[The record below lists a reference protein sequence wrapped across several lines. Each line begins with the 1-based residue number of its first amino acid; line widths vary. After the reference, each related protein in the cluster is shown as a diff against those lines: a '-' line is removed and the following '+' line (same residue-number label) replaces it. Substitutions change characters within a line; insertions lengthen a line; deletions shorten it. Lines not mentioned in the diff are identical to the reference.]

1 MSDNMLNQAI
11 FSLILVFIIGF
22 VTRPQGAEAA
32 PTCAES
38 LLSGSQ
44 RRQIISYLR
53 KDSRR
58 PPKKEAYFDAYSRY
72 DGPEIRPSKTDEQ
85 SPETRGATRTWFFP
99 KGDIGS
105 KTYTAMDMGA
115 LDFPSKLRTKFRIN
129 TLIQAPFTDVTE
141 LKLRQGALKELM
153 TAGSLLAKLKKMIEK
168 PETKDWLKSAFDD
181 DEYHHPEP
189 KSAAILFRPPGE
201 EEIHEVLRRNPE
213 APLKLSGMVGAAQN
227 NLQRR
232 IQFFKDVLEILD
244 ILKEE
249 KVKSPR
255 LRQILWILE
264 SVSGDKKGGATGE
277 WIQQIINSEDL
288 LTHEN
293 LVERASGWESMRRG
307 GSRKTLAG
315 DGDSSL
321 RLGQRLSLLIDAF
334 SELIMYYELA
344 QHAIEKKWTM
354 FPQFIDPKVSSG
366 PVLSIEEGHSLRTL
380 QDEID
385 GEAKSIPNSVQIG
398 LNGKRHLIVTGPN
411 AQGKSTALRMVGQLL
426 TLAQMGLPVPAKS
439 MQLTPMGLI
448 VYLHP
453 EDNPSVGD
461 SLFMAEVRELWRGVY
476 PRASQDPYQLVLMDE
491 IAPGTIAQIRA
502 DFESVFLSE
511 ALNKTG
517 VLSITST
524 HNPETTKLGDEPE
537 SPFANMHV
545 ENYRLLP
552 GSNSD
557 LAPMYEGAARALL
570 EVGVPDEFVQK
581 FLERGRRRNVSKARN
596 HF

>member
-1 MSDNMLNQAI
+1 MLNQTI
-11 FSLILVFIIGF
+11 FSLISAFIIG
-22 VTRPQGAEAA
+22 VITHPQGAEAG
-32 PTCAES
+32 PSCAES

-44 RRQIISYLR
+44 RRQIVSYLR

-72 DGPEIRPSKTDEQ
+72 EDPEIQPSKTDGKN
-85 SPETRGATRTWFFP
+85 PETKGASRTWFYP

-105 KTYTAMDMGA
+105 KTYRAMDMGA

-141 LKLRQGALKELM
+141 LKLRQGALKEFM
-153 TAGSLLAKLKKMIEK
+153 TVGSLLGKLKKLIEK
-168 PETKDWLKSAFDD
+168 PETEDWLKSAFAD

-189 KSAAILFRPPGE
+189 KSAAILYRPPGE
-201 EEIHEVLRRNPE
+201 EEVHEGLRRNPE
-213 APLKLSGMVGAAQN
+213 RPLNRTGLIGAAQN
-227 NLQRR
+227 NFKKR
-232 IQFFKDVLEILD
+232 IQFFKDVLEVLD

-249 KVKSPR
+249 RVQSAR

-264 SVSGDKKGGATGE
+264 SVSGDKKSGGTGE
-277 WIQQIINSEDL
+277 WIRQIIDSKDL

-293 LVERASGWESMRRG
+293 LVERASDWESMRRER
-307 GSRKTLAG
+307 SRETLEM
-315 DGDSSL
+315 DGNSSL

-334 SELIMYYELA
+334 SEVIMYYELA
-344 QHAIEKKWTM
+344 QHAHEKKWTT

-380 QDEID
+380 QDELD
-385 GEAKSIPNSVQIG
+385 GDAKSIPNSVQIG
-398 LNGKRHLIVTGPN
+398 SNGKRHLIVTGPN

-476 PRASQDPYQLVLMDE
+476 PRAAQDPYQLVLMDE

-524 HNPETTKLGDEPE
+524 HNPETTKLGDESE
-537 SPFANMHV
+537 SPFENMHV
-545 ENYRLLP
+545 EKYRLLP

-557 LAPMYEGAARALL
+557 LAPMYEGAAQALL

-581 FLERGRRRNVSKARN
+581 FLERGRHRNSK
-596 HF
+596 